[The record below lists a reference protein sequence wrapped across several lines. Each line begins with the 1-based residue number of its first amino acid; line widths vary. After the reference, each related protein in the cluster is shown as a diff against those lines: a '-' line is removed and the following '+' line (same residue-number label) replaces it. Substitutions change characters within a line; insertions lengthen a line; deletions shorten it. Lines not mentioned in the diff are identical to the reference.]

1 MCAPERLVRTLCP
14 HCKQETDLDLLDW
27 QALIKPWTTSPPA
40 NISTAEGCLECR
52 QTGFIGRV
60 GIYEMMSMN
69 DDLKRE
75 ISDNFDLVKFR
86 KAALRQGMK
95 PLNLAGAQKV
105 ARGMTTIEEVLKVAP
120 PRYDI

>member
-1 MCAPERLVRTLCP
+1 
-14 HCKQETDLDLLDW
+14 
-27 QALIKPWTTSPPA
+27 
-40 NISTAEGCLECR
+40 
-52 QTGFIGRV
+52 
-60 GIYEMMSMN
+60 MMPLG

-75 ISDNFDLVKFR
+75 VSDNFNLVKFR
-86 KAALRQGMK
+86 KTALKKGMK